1 MQSCHIRAA
10 TISVH
15 PMLPP
20 QRDRKQSNSSH
31 PTCNSLDC
39 DTLPIEQIRNEPSP
53 QGGGFEKMARRRYQ
67 KPTPHKRGNQW
78 TILVREEFVSDGQR
92 RRKVKRVPLGLS
104 TLTRAEAE
112 RARDDYLAPINQPQV
127 GIGGAILF
135 RDFARIYERDVLATQ
150 ASTTR
155 DRSKSVLKNYLNP
168 EFGDRMLREITLEG
182 LQQYFAGLQATS
194 LSAESVDKTKDV
206 LSSVLGTAVDY
217 GRLSTNPCA
226 KIRLKKRKLTK
237 PKPFIRVDQFY
248 ALMELIQEPYATMV
262 YVAVFTAL
270 RVSEIAGL
278 LWRNVH
284 ADSITIEQRYSR
296 GDWDQPKSEASR
308 ATIAVDDH
316 VVERIQRLKSIE
328 VVVRAGKGRRRYKVV
343 KSDGPDDLVFQSV
356 KTGTPIR
363 DNIVLSRH
371 IKPAA
376 RKLDLDF
383 VNWQV
388 LRRSCAT
395 WMDQAQV
402 NVKDAQGLMR
412 HSRASTTQDVYQQ
425 VVPEAQR
432 RAVRKLT
439 AFVRTAVKQAA
450 TVQ

>member
-1 MQSCHIRAA
+1 MDSTPRQTRGTALTVCAA
-10 TISVH
+10 TSVH
-15 PMLPP
+15 DKLP
-20 QRDRKQSNSSH
+20 
-31 PTCNSLDC
+31 T
-39 DTLPIEQIRNEPSP
+39 EQIWNGPLP

-67 KPTPHKRGNQW
+67 KPTPEKRGKQW
-78 TILVREEFVSDGQR
+78 TILVREDVVENGQR
-92 RRKVKRVPLGLS
+92 TRKLRRAPLGPS

-112 RARDDYLAPINQPQV
+112 RARDEYLDDINQAQV

-135 RDFARIYERDVLATQ
+135 RDFARIYERNVLATL

-155 DRSKSVLKNYLNP
+155 DRSKSVLKNHLNR

-182 LQQYFAGLQATS
+182 LQGYFTKLQAGD
-194 LSAESVDKTKDV
+194 LSPESIDKIRDV
-206 LSSVLGTAVDY
+206 LSGVLGTAVDY

-226 KIRLKKRKLTK
+226 KIRLKKRRLSK

-248 ALMELIQEPYATMV
+248 ALLGLIAEPYATMV

-270 RVSEIAGL
+270 RVSELAGL
-278 LWRNVH
+278 MWRNVH
-284 ADSITIEQRYSR
+284 ADSITVEQRYSR
-296 GDWDQPKSEASR
+296 GDWDEPKSEASR
-308 ATIAVDDH
+308 VTIAVDEH
-316 VVERIQRLKSIE
+316 VIERIRGLKSIE
-328 VVVRAGKGRRRYKVV
+328 VVVRAGRARRRYQAV
-343 KSDGPDDLVFQSV
+343 KSDAPDALVFQSV
-356 KTGTPIR
+356 KTGAPMR
-363 DNIVLSRH
+363 DNSILSRH

-376 RKLDLDF
+376 RQLGIGW

-395 WMDQAQV
+395 WLDQAHV

-432 RAVRKLT
+432 KAVRKLT
-439 AFVRTAVKQAA
+439 AFVRQSVRETAL
-450 TVQ
+450 VQ

>member
-20 QRDRKQSNSSH
+20 QRDRKQSNSSQ